1 MAHTCHCKEVFLLG
15 FLFAI
20 GLNIVPY
27 LRHCAFLVDFH
38 QHKLPVL
45 VVEQPQA
52 VGVVEELEQEQEV
65 HDDGGSRFWG
75 LIGINYN
82 CDGIVC

>member
-1 MAHTCHCKEVFLLG
+1 
-15 FLFAI
+15 
-20 GLNIVPY
+20 
-27 LRHCAFLVDFH
+27 VDFQQH
-38 QHKLPVL
+38 QLPVL

-82 CDGIVC
+82 CDGIVCW